1 MTYARTE
8 FMFYVQLAMD
18 IRHWLYIWRNCCRN
32 YHALWGRNVNIVIKI
47 LPYLCFTFFLTRLYD
62 RKLPNPHPI
71 PRPTSNLTYRIQTL
85 VGITGVRMVKY
96 RPGWKECAIIWFK
109 IIWRPH
115 LVGVLLFE
123 VRYMLPLIWHLLSA
137 TLGYALRFQYWYQCT
152 PFYYK

>member
-1 MTYARTE
+1 MA
-8 FMFYVQLAMD
+8 QLLSELSCSLGKKRKHRYKNPAVSLFH
-18 IRHWLYIWRNCCRN
+18 I
-32 YHALWGRNVNIVIKI
+32 
-47 LPYLCFTFFLTRLYD
+47 FLTRLYD